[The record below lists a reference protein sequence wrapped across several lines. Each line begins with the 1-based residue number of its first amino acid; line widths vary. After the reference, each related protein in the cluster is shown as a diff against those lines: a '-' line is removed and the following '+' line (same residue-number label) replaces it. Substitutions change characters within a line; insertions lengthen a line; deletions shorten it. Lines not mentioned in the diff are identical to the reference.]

1 MLYIVII
8 FTIYFKNN
16 YGTINHFSKMVE
28 ETKINN
34 ELRALRIRLDQI
46 NTRLQGILL
55 ERADI
60 VKQVAKVKNVHNLSV
75 FQPSREMEI
84 LRELNNSNLGSFSLK
99 QIWGIW
105 RGIINAN
112 TAIQSK
118 LNIIMEKNIK
128 KNDRD
133 LILHNFGSINNFIE
147 DENAMDLLKK
157 EKNID
162 SSILVIGNDSASL
175 LDIDGKKL
183 SVIGT
188 LPQLH
193 NKSEEPTLYIIG
205 QPDQFFTEDD
215 TYLYKI
221 KIEKKKLIDEEYLSI
236 LLQDYL
242 DDDIEFIKKLSEE
255 FYLLAIK
262 DKVDNGLNNISIID
276 EIQCIGRYATPIIIG
291 DEVE

>member
-8 FTIYFKNN
+8 FTVYFKNN
-16 YGTINHFSKMVE
+16 YETINHQSKMVE
-28 ETKINN
+28 EKKINN
-34 ELRALRIRLDQI
+34 QLTALRTSLDQI
-46 NTRLQGILL
+46 DARLRRTLI

-60 VKQVAKVKNVHNLSV
+60 AAKVAKVKKAHNLSV
-75 FQPSREMEI
+75 FHPSREMEI
-84 LRELNNSNLGSFSLK
+84 LRDLNNSDLGSFSLD

-118 LNIIMEKNIK
+118 LNIIIEKDIK

-133 LILHNFGSINNFIE
+133 LILHNFGPINNLIE
-147 DENAMDLLKK
+147 DKNAVDIFKK

-162 SSILVIGNDSASL
+162 STILILRNDSISL

-193 NKSEEPTLYIIG
+193 NKSVEPTLYIIG
-205 QPDQFFTEDD
+205 QPDQFHTEDD
-215 TYLYKI
+215 TCLYKI
-221 KIEKKKLIDEEYLSI
+221 KKKKSIDEVGLPT
-236 LLQDYL
+236 LLQDHL
-242 DDDIEFIKKLSEE
+242 DNDLKFIKKLSEE

-262 DKVDNGLNNISIID
+262 DKVDNGLNKILIIE
-276 EIQCIGRYATPIIIG
+276 EIQCIGRYASPIIIG

>member
-1 MLYIVII
+1 
-8 FTIYFKNN
+8 
-16 YGTINHFSKMVE
+16 MVE

-46 NTRLQGILL
+46 NTRLQGIIL

-60 VKQVAKVKNVHNLSV
+60 VKQVAKVKNVQNLSV

-84 LRELNNSNLGSFSLK
+84 LRELNNSNLGSFNLK

-133 LILHNFGSINNFIE
+133 LILHNFGSINNLIE

-162 SSILVIGNDSASL
+162 SSILVIRNDSTSL

-221 KIEKKKLIDEEYLSI
+221 KIEKKKLINKEYLSA

-242 DDDIEFIKKLSEE
+242 DDDLEFVKKLSEE

-262 DKVDNGLNNISIID
+262 DKVDNGFNNISIID